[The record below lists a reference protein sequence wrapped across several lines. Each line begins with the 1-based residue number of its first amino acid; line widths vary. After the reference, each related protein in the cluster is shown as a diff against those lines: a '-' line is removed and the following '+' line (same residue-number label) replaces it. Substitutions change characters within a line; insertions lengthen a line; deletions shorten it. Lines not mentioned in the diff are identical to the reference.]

1 MVMTRTTE
9 EGLLNT
15 FRPKALALVVG
26 AATLSLTACTAGV
39 TTASSA
45 GSATASSPAT
55 SPAAPSLSASAAAS
69 SPGPAPSAST
79 VEVSGVL
86 GYFPVPAGAKV
97 ADNVVLDE
105 KVIIIFSRIT
115 PANVMA
121 FYTAALPQ
129 AGYRIASSEM
139 LSLGGGTAAIEFSGR
154 GFTGEIAAV
163 TNFTAAP
170 GTPAANIPGLG
181 HKDVTSVELMPG

>member
-1 MVMTRTTE
+1 M
-9 EGLLNT
+9 NS

-26 AATLSLTACTAGV
+26 AATVSLTACTAGV

-45 GSATASSPAT
+45 GSASSPAT

-79 VEVSGVL
+79 VEVGGVL

-121 FYTAALPQ
+121 FYAAALPQ

-139 LSLGGGTAAIEFSGR
+139 LSLGGGTATIEFSGR
-154 GFTGEIAAV
+154 GYTGEIAAV

-170 GTPAANIPGLG
+170 GTPAANVPGLG
-181 HKDVTSVELMPG
+181 HKNVTSVELTPG